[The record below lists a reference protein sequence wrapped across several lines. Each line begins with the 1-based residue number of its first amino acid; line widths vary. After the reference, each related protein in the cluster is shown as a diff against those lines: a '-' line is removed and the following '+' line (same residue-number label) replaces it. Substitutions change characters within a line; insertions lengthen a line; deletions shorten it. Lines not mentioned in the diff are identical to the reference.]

1 MMKVLLKLFLILALL
16 APSSC
21 YHIKPPEKI
30 FQRESFVFIH
40 KMIVVH
46 DGTTIREYEFTGSG
60 FIVAK
65 YRNSTVIL
73 TAGHICY
80 NEHYEKQ
87 LASLKTFRVF
97 TVHDIEDKPYSA
109 KVIKINKEHDLC
121 SLHVENMGHR
131 PLKISAGVLEEGSE
145 LFNMAAP
152 AAIFMEK
159 NFPLLHGYYTGR
171 TPRGVDMYT
180 VPATGGSSGSPI
192 LNKRGELVGML
203 HSVSTRFPF
212 VSFGTNIEHIRPFI
226 VSSLNEIK

>member
-1 MMKVLLKLFLILALL
+1 
-16 APSSC
+16 
-21 YHIKPPEKI
+21 
-30 FQRESFVFIH
+30 
-40 KMIVVH
+40 MIVVH
-46 DGTTIREYEFTGSG
+46 DGKTIREYEFTGSG

-73 TAGHICY
+73 TAGHICF
-80 NEHYEKQ
+80 NEKYEKQ
-87 LASLKTFRVF
+87 LETFQKYRVF
-97 TVHDIEDKPYSA
+97 TVHDIEDKPYDA
-109 KVIKINKEHDLC
+109 RIIKVNKEHDLC
-121 SLHVENMGHR
+121 SLHVQNMDRR
-131 PLKISAGVLEEGSE
+131 PLRIFAGELKEGNE

-152 AAIFMEK
+152 AAIFMKK

-192 LNKRGELVGML
+192 LNKKGELVGML